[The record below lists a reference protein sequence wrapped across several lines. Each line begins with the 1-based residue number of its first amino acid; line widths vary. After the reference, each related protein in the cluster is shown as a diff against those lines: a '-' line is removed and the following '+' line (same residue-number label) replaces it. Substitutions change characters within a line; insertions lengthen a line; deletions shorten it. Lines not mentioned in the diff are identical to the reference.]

1 MRKKSPNEGAARHES
16 WQKWCLSDMEKER
29 KKVAT
34 SIFDLAEVRWQLEE
48 KETEK
53 RKKKWAAGAFLAA
66 GVGGE

>member
-1 MRKKSPNEGAARHES
+1 
-16 WQKWCLSDMEKER
+16 MEKER